1 MSTFTPGR
9 RFIAAKLIEKLH
21 NNNINCNMIKWIATF
36 LENRIMEVKVKAEFS
51 DSDAVLSGVPKA
63 QS

>member
-1 MSTFTPGR
+1 
-9 RFIAAKLIEKLH
+9 
-21 NNNINCNMIKWIATF
+21 MIKWIATF